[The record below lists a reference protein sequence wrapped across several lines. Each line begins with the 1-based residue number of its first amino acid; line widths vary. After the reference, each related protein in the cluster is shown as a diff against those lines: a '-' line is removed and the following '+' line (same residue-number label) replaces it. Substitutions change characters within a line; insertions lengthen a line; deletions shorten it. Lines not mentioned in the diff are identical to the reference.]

1 MNNNR
6 GGERTIYDESLFRIF
21 LWSGFPIFMILL
33 FACVAISGIVF
44 IYRHSDPEGVKIII
58 FCFAVLIPVSYGS
71 PFVSLFK
78 AWKQQHKIGIFW
90 KERTDHHLP
99 EWKRDWYLI
108 CDRTFEDIDGK
119 KHTLKFSYE
128 SWALEFQKWFEKQ
141 TYEKENVEL

>member
-58 FCFAVLIPVSYGS
+58 FCFAVLIMEAHLLVYLRRGNNNIRLG
-71 PFVSLFK
+71 FFGK
-78 AWKQQHKIGIFW
+78 RGQIIIFQNGKEIGI
-90 KERTDHHLP
+90 
-99 EWKRDWYLI
+99 
-108 CDRTFEDIDGK
+108 
-119 KHTLKFSYE
+119 
-128 SWALEFQKWFEKQ
+128 
-141 TYEKENVEL
+141 

>member
-108 CDRTFEDIDGK
+108 CDRGGFILE
-119 KHTLKFSYE
+119 HRSYTRYFRRT
-128 SWALEFQKWFEKQ
+128 SRAYRGNRFI
-141 TYEKENVEL
+141 